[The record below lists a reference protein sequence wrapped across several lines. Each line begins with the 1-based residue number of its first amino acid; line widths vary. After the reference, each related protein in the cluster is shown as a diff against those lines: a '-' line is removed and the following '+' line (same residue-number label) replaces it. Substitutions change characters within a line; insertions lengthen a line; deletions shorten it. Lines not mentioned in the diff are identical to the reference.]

1 LGVQALASNE
11 SRRMLSSLV
20 HLRHHQTFM
29 APGFIPQSELY
40 AVPEPQFVV
49 DGAEIVF
56 DDVFSGSDFVGDFLV
71 FKSSC
76 DEFDDSLLALV
87 WC

>member
-1 LGVQALASNE
+1 MKRVLG
-11 SRRMLSSLV
+11 SSVYVYELLV
-20 HLRHHQTFM
+20 P
-29 APGFIPQSELY
+29 AGFIPQSQLY
-40 AVPEPQFVV
+40 AVPEPQLVV

-56 DDVFSGSDFVGDFLV
+56 DDMFSGSDFVGDFLV
-71 FKSSC
+71 FKSLC